1 MNVLRMEYRGYR
13 NLKEGTFIPSS
24 GINVIYGKNANG
36 KTNLLEAMW
45 LFTGG
50 RSFRGSKDSEL
61 CAIGGGSA
69 WLRMDFFSEE
79 REQKAEITIQNG
91 RRSAVLNGVE
101 KRSASALVGKF
112 CAVIFSPD
120 HLSLVKEG
128 PSFRRNFLDGALCQ
142 LRPAYARLLG
152 QYNRTLLQRNALL
165 KDVTR
170 HRELLDTLEIWDER
184 LAQLGGSIMA
194 ERLRYT
200 QKIAAAASQI
210 YAEIS
215 QEEQPL
221 AIAYETQI
229 PILDG
234 GEASDLARLLS
245 EKLARSH
252 RADVAAGFT
261 TAGPHRDDLQLNL
274 GEKSAR
280 IFGSQ
285 GQQRSIVLA
294 LKLAESQMIAE
305 RSGERPVIFLDDVM
319 SELDAQRQDYLL
331 NRLENKQVFI
341 TCCDPDSVKRL
352 RCGSLFE
359 MKDGFLETA
368 DS

>member
-1 MNVLRMEYRGYR
+1 MNVLQMEYRGYR
-13 NLKEGTFIPSS
+13 NLQEGGFSPSD

-50 RSFRGSKDSEL
+50 RSFRGSRDSDL
-61 CAIGGGSA
+61 CAIGGDSA
-69 WLRMDFFSEE
+69 QLCMRFFSED
-79 REQKAEITIQNG
+79 REQKAEITVRNG

-128 PSFRRNFLDGALCQ
+128 PVFRRNFLDGALCQ

-152 QYNRTLLQRNALL
+152 QYNRTLSQRNALL
-165 KDVTR
+165 KDIPR
-170 HRELLDTLEIWDER
+170 HGELMDTLEIWDDR
-184 LAQLGGSIMA
+184 LAALGASIMA
-194 ERLRYT
+194 ERLAYT
-200 QKIAAAASQI
+200 EKISGFASGV

-221 AIAYETQI
+221 SVSYQTQI
-229 PILDG
+229 QADPG
-234 GEASDLARLLS
+234 AQAQELARLLFERLS
-245 EKLARSH
+245 KSH

-261 TAGPHRDDLQLNL
+261 TIGPHRDDLELEL
-274 GEKSAR
+274 GGKSAR
-280 IFGSQ
+280 VFGSQ
-285 GQQRSIVLA
+285 GQQRSVVLS
-294 LKLAESQMIAE
+294 LKLAEAQMISD
-305 RSGERPVIFLDDVM
+305 RTGERPVIFLDDVM

-331 NRLENKQVFI
+331 NRLEEKQVFI

-352 RCGSLFE
+352 RSGRLFE
-359 MKDGFLETA
+359 MKDGVLHAA
-368 DS
+368 D